1 MYLTAYFSSLWEQ
14 ACLIQVYFTFCG
26 VWAGREKGDSL
37 WKVTEKQNPNIILSF
52 VCMNSSVLIQYMF
65 TSIL

>member
-52 VCMNSSVLIQYMF
+52 AFV
-65 TSIL
+65 